1 MRYFNTYSLMKK
13 VCLFILCVIALASC
27 NQTDKKNYK
36 QSEKSGNNLHLAI
49 YDVTFDDYIFT
60 PSISNNL
67 EKSLA
72 SIFCTGLFR
81 SNPTSLEVETSICTA
96 WEVDNSGS
104 VYTFHID
111 STAKFHEDEC
121 FGHERTRTVTAYD
134 VKYTFHI
141 LANPEYSAENFAN
154 TVSQIKGAKEYFAMN
169 AAQRD
174 TSRIEGI
181 KILDKNT
188 IQITLEQPS
197 TLFIQKLA
205 HPAASIIPEEAVK
218 KYGKN
223 STVSIGPFRYE
234 ADEFQFRFIKCLF
247 YTGIDENNDKLPYLD
262 TVFITKTKN
271 FEETVTLFS
280 EGKID
285 AMLLVPSSK
294 IAEVVKKFPS
304 DLNYEILEANY
315 ENLISLGKGP
325 LYNIVRTYVKDLHT
339 NRFNI
344 LELERTYIK
353 KK

>member
-1 MRYFNTYSLMKK
+1 MKK
-13 VCLFILCVIALASC
+13 VCIFIVCFLALAAC
-27 NQTDKKNYK
+27 TETNKNYK
-36 QSEKSGNNLHLAI
+36 QSEKSGDNLHLAI

-60 PSISNNL
+60 PSISNDL

-81 SNPTSLEVETSICTA
+81 LNPISLKVENSICTG
-96 WEVDNSGS
+96 WDVDNTGL
-104 VYTFHID
+104 VYTFYID
-111 STAKFHEDEC
+111 TTAKFHKDLC
-121 FGHERTRTVTAYD
+121 FGNKETRTVTAYD

-141 LANPEYSAENFAN
+141 LANPEYGENNFAN
-154 TVSQIKGAKEYFAMN
+154 TVSQIKGAKQYNTMTKTV
-169 AAQRD
+169 RD

-181 KILDKNT
+181 KVLDKRI
-188 IQITLEQPS
+188 IQVTLEQPS
-197 TLFIQKLA
+197 TVFIQKLA

-234 ADEFQFRFIKCLF
+234 ANETHFIFVKCLF
-247 YTGIDENNDKLPYLD
+247 YSGLDENNNKLPYLD

-271 FEETVTLFS
+271 FEETITLFS

-285 AMLLVPSSK
+285 AMLFVPSSK
-294 IAEVVKKFPS
+294 IGETIKKFPS
-304 DLNYEILEANY
+304 NIDYEISEANY
-315 ENLISLGKGP
+315 ENVNFLGKGH
-325 LYNIVRTYVKDLHT
+325 LYNITRPFVEDLHT

-353 KK
+353 KD

>member
-1 MRYFNTYSLMKK
+1 MKK
-13 VCLFILCVIALASC
+13 VCIFILGIIALAAC
-27 NQTDKKNYK
+27 NGTDKNYK
-36 QSEKSGNNLHLAI
+36 QSEKSGHNLHLAI

-60 PSISNNL
+60 PSISNDL

-81 SNPTSLEVETSICTA
+81 LNPITLEIENSICTA
-96 WEVDNSGS
+96 WDVDNSGL

-111 STAKFHEDEC
+111 TTAKFHKDPC
-121 FGHERTRTVTAYD
+121 FGHNETREVNAYD

-141 LANPEYSAENFAN
+141 LSNPEYGGENFVN
-154 TVSQIKGAKEYFAMN
+154 TVSQIKGAKQYYAMTK
-169 AAQRD
+169 AERD

-181 KILDKNT
+181 KILDKEA
-188 IQITLEQPS
+188 IQITLERPS
-197 TLFIQKLA
+197 ALFIQKLS

-234 ADEFQFRFIKCLF
+234 ADQTQFMFVKCLF
-247 YTGIDENNDKLPYLD
+247 YNGLDENNNKLPYLD

-285 AMLLVPSSK
+285 AMLLVPSSV
-294 IAEVVKKFPS
+294 ISETIKKFPPNI
-304 DLNYEILEANY
+304 DYEISEANY
-315 ENLISLGKGP
+315 DNVNFIGKGP
-325 LYNIVRTYVKDLHT
+325 LYNITRPYVEDLHT
-339 NRFNI
+339 NRFNL
-344 LELERTYIK
+344 LELDRTYIK
-353 KK
+353 KN